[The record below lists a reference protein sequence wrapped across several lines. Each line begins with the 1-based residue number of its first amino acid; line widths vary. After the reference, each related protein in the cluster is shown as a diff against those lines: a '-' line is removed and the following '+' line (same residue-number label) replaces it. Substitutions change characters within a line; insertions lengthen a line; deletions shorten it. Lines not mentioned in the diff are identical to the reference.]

1 MKTLNNEPLKNYT
14 NIRIGGT
21 AKNFY
26 MPESTE
32 ELIDLINQLKHKKYH
47 LISGGSNLLINDKKT
62 FENVIHMKKVDQKI
76 EDLGNGIYY
85 VGASVPI
92 QKLLVTI
99 NKAGFGGIEYLYS
112 VPAYVG
118 GAIAMNAGRGHT
130 SGLAISDYIDD
141 IYVLEKG
148 IKKVLKPS
156 DCSFSY
162 RESIFKTNDN
172 LIVIGAT
179 FKFKEIDTSKNF
191 RKERIQWVK
200 DTQDTTGFNCGSLF
214 REKNLYIM
222 HFIKFFHPG
231 YKDGVTYSKKT
242 ANWLINQGEG
252 TYGQATKLINKAV
265 RLHKL
270 LGLKIKLEVIKW
282 D

>member
-1 MKTLNNEPLKNYT
+1 MNIISNEPLKKYT
-14 NIRIGGT
+14 SIKIGGI

-26 MPESTE
+26 MPESTD
-32 ELIDLINQLKHKKYH
+32 ELIEIMYNLEKKRYH

-76 EDLGNGIYY
+76 EDLGNGSYY

-99 NKAGFGGIEYLYS
+99 NKAGYGGIEYLYS

-130 SGLAISDYIDD
+130 SGLAISDYVEE
-141 IYVLEKG
+141 IYVLENSTR
-148 IKKVLKPS
+148 KVLKPE
-156 DCSFSY
+156 DCTFSY
-162 RESIFKTNDN
+162 RDSIFKHQDN
-172 LIVIGAT
+172 LIVIGVKFN
-179 FKFKEIDTSKNF
+179 FKKIDTSTNF

-222 HFIKFFHPG
+222 HLIKFIHPG
-231 YKDGVTYSKKT
+231 YKGGVTYSKKT

-252 TYGQATKLINKAV
+252 TYDQAVKLIKKAIF
-265 RLHKL
+265 LHKL
-270 LGLKIKLEVIKW
+270 LGVKIKLEVIKW